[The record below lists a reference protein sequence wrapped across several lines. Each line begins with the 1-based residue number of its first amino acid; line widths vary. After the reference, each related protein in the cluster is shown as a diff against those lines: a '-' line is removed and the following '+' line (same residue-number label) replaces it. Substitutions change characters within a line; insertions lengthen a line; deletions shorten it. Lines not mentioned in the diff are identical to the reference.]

1 MEQGVACAFR
11 NGKALTVQMLADAL
25 DDDNDKNQPRFLHPP
40 SAGCSDDMWYKI
52 RTVLLK

>member
-11 NGKALTVQMLADAL
+11 NGEPLTVQMLADAL
-25 DDDNDKNQPRFLHPP
+25 DDDHDNNHAA